1 MIGRL
6 TGLLLIVR
14 TLALPLLVVFVVV
27 NVQMI
32 LADINQRTL
41 DRRTALENH
50 LLDLEREV
58 YDLAGSVGGVQRNIS
73 ASFENL
79 ASVADAI
86 DFNSLPIPQFSIP
99 TEIDLSLPGTNILP
113 NIGIPGTSINL
124 RNVLTLTDVPIPFAA
139 ALNSIP
145 NQVREGLRRFRQ
157 PFDTLITVSQSL
169 DSAFDS
175 LQQAKDETV
184 QLYNELDALLN
195 SAKAWGPTIQTIL
208 GLILLFFVLWYVSS
222 ALDDLQRGW
231 RLLRGE

>member
-14 TLALPLLVVFVVV
+14 TLALPLLVIFVVT

-32 LADINQRTL
+32 LADIEQSTLQR
-41 DRRTALENH
+41 RALLETH

-58 YDLAGSVGGVQRNIS
+58 YDLAGSVGNAQRNIS

-79 ASVADAI
+79 ASVAAAI
-86 DFNSLPIPQFSIP
+86 DFNALPIPQLTIP
-99 TEIDLSLPGTNILP
+99 TSINLSLPGTDILP

-124 RNVLTLTDVPIPFAA
+124 RNILSLTNVPVPFAS

-145 NQVREGLRRFRQ
+145 NQVREGLRRFRL
-157 PFDTLITVSQSL
+157 PFETLVDVSASL
-169 DSAFDS
+169 NNAFDS
-175 LQQAKDETV
+175 LQQVKDETV
-184 QLYNELDALLN
+184 QLYNEIDILLT
-195 SAKAWGPTIQTIL
+195 SARTWGPTIQTIL
-208 GLILLFFVLWYVSS
+208 WLIVLFLALWYVST

-231 RLLRGE
+231 RLLRGG